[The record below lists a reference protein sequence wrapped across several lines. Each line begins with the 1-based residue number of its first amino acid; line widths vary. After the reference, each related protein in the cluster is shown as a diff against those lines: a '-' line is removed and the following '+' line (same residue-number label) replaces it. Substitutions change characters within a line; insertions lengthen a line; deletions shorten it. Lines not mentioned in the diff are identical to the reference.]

1 LAASGFVSGFVTG
14 LGFGFAG
21 AEAGGEAAGADCWA
35 RAGASQAAT
44 HAAATS
50 SQSTRHRRIPN
61 RRIRRR
67 CIRTLARQSP
77 KSHQSALIANIST
90 FIQFERAKSCAH
102 ASVQMLPARF
112 PNPRFSWLEKRGPK
126 LDLTNWIRGMKAV
139 LCTHFGPPEALQLA
153 DIDAPGAG
161 PGEALVRVKAVAL
174 NFFDTLLIGG
184 KYQHKPPFPFSPGAE
199 FAGFVESVGSGAAD
213 IAPGDRVI
221 GYSGWGAARELVAA
235 SVQRLVKIPD
245 RLDFERAAGVTV
257 TYGTTLYALRERA
270 ELKPGESL
278 VVLGASGGTG
288 LATIELGKLMG
299 ARVIA
304 CASSDDK
311 LAFAREHGA
320 DETVNYEREDLRG
333 ALKKLGGERGID
345 VVYDPVGGRYAEP
358 ALRSLGWLGR
368 YLVIGFAT
376 GEIPKMPLNLALL
389 KSCDIR
395 GVAWGAWTSREPRKQ
410 RGLMADILKWTAE
423 GKLSAHVQAVY
434 PLSETAAALEV
445 LAARKAM
452 GKIVLRI

>member
-1 LAASGFVSGFVTG
+1 
-14 LGFGFAG
+14 
-21 AEAGGEAAGADCWA
+21 
-35 RAGASQAAT
+35 
-44 HAAATS
+44 
-50 SQSTRHRRIPN
+50 
-61 RRIRRR
+61 
-67 CIRTLARQSP
+67 
-77 KSHQSALIANIST
+77 
-90 FIQFERAKSCAH
+90 
-102 ASVQMLPARF
+102 
-112 PNPRFSWLEKRGPK
+112 
-126 LDLTNWIRGMKAV
+126 MKAV
-139 LCTHFGPPEALQLA
+139 LCTQFGPPEALKLA
-153 DIDAPGAG
+153 DIDAPRVGA
-161 PGEALVRVKAVAL
+161 GEALVRVKAVAL
-174 NFFDTLLIGG
+174 NFFDTLLIAG

-199 FAGFVESVGSGAAD
+199 FAGLVESVGSGGAD
-213 IAPGDRVI
+213 LAPGDRVI
-221 GYSGWGAARELVAA
+221 GYNGWGAARELV
-235 SVQRLVKIPD
+235 SVGVQRLVKIPD
-245 RLDFERAAGVTV
+245 RLDFERAAGLTV

-270 ELKPGESL
+270 DLKPGESL

-288 LATIELGKLMG
+288 LAAIELSKIMG

-304 CASSDDK
+304 CASADDK

-320 DETVNYEREDLRG
+320 DEIVNYDREDLRG

-368 YLVIGFAT
+368 YLVVGFAA
-376 GEIPKMPLNLALL
+376 GQIPKMPLNLALL

-395 GVAWGAWTSREPRKQ
+395 GVAWGAWTSREPQKQ

-452 GKIVLRI
+452 GKIVLRV